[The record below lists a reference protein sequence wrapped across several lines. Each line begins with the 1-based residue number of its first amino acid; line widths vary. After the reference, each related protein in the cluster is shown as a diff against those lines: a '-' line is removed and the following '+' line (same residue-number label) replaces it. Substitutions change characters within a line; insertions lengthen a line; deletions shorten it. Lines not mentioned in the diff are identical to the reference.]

1 MRQDCPEP
9 VTESDNTMAFV
20 SPKQR
25 ELIERDALILEVAR
39 EMLLERGYFGL
50 TMDRLAH
57 SSNCPKG
64 TMYQRFGCK
73 EDVILAL
80 ALQSLE
86 SRSAMVERAATF
98 DGKTRERVL
107 ALGEA
112 VALFERLHPDES
124 RILHTATGPIREK
137 ASIERVAALR
147 EEEHAAVGM
156 LCTLLQ
162 EAVDKKE
169 LLLDREGAT
178 VEEMT
183 YATWALVEGSLTLIE
198 SGVPKNTLGIED
210 PFTRMFRAFNVLADG
225 YGWHPLFH
233 EWDWE
238 ETLAR
243 VRKTVF
249 PEEAQAV
256 YGAGI
261 WYGDR
266 A

>member
-1 MRQDCPEP
+1 M
-9 VTESDNTMAFV
+9 VFV
-20 SPKQR
+20 SPKQQK
-25 ELIERDALILEVAR
+25 LIDRDALILEVAR

-50 TMDRLAH
+50 TMDRLAQA
-57 SSNCPKG
+57 SNCPKG

-73 EDVILAL
+73 EDIILAL

-86 SRSAMVERAATF
+86 GRSAMVVRAAAF

-137 ASIERVAALR
+137 ASIRRVVALR

-156 LCTLLQ
+156 LRTLLQ
-162 EAVDKKE
+162 EAVIKGE

-178 VEEMT
+178 IEEMT
-183 YATWALVEGSLTLIE
+183 FAIWALVEGSLTLIE
-198 SGVPKNTLGIED
+198 SGVPNNTLGIED

-233 EWDWE
+233 ERDWE
-238 ETLAR
+238 EMLAD
-243 VRKTVF
+243 VRRTIF
-249 PEEAQAV
+249 PEEAQIV
-256 YGAGI
+256 YGFGN
-261 WYGDR
+261 WHGDKG
-266 A
+266 